1 MQFIYLFPVT
11 RGQLKFRVRKLS
23 RPAKPAFNVGQIN
36 IFLRAE
42 VNFGENPRAR
52 FTGLNNFRNLIHVI
66 ETFSA
71 FELTEFFW
79 KTVACRTPR
88 H

>member
-11 RGQLKFRVRKLS
+11 RGQLKFQVRKLS

-52 FTGLNNFRNLIHVI
+52 FSGLNKAIFETHVI
-66 ETFSA
+66 EI
-71 FELTEFFW
+71 LPP
-79 KTVACRTPR
+79 KTDFLGKL
-88 H
+88 